1 MEKVKKLL
9 RNLIL
14 FIVLIVLTFYVILK
28 DQDILGIMKIIVDAK
43 KEFILIG
50 ILAMCIYVICEAVN
64 IGRTL
69 KALNEKS
76 NFFKNI
82 KYALIGFFFSAIT
95 PAASGGQPMQIYY
108 MHKEKISV
116 ANSTLALLINLTC
129 VQIVTLSIAF
139 ISLIFNYKYLNT
151 GLIWLFVI
159 GVTLNLSALA
169 LLLIS
174 IFTKRMTEGLINL
187 TVKILK
193 IFKVKDIEEKENKIR
208 NELTKY
214 QGNAEYIKKN
224 KLVIFKNLIITY
236 VQYILFYSVSYW
248 VYCAFG
254 LSGHNALEVITMQ
267 AILYATV
274 SGIPSPGAVGV
285 SEGGFMAIFS
295 SLFPET
301 MLESAMM
308 LNRGINFYLLV
319 AISAIVVIINVL
331 KDKKEEKE
339 NEQVEILQNEKVEK
353 N

>member
-14 FIVLIVLTFYVILK
+14 FIVLIVLTFYIILK
-28 DQDILGIMKIIVDAK
+28 DQDISGIMKTIVDAK
-43 KEFILIG
+43 KEFVLIG
-50 ILAMCIYVICEAVN
+50 VLAMCIYAICEAVN

-139 ISLIFNYKYLNT
+139 ISLVFNYKYLNT

-193 IFKVKDIEEKENKIR
+193 IFKVKNIEEKENKIR
-208 NELTKY
+208 KELTKY

-224 KLVIFKNLIITY
+224 KLVIFKNLITTY

-254 LSGHNALEVITMQ
+254 LSQHNALEVITMQ

-285 SEGGFMAIFS
+285 TEGGFMAIFS

-319 AISAIVVIINVL
+319 AISAIVVIINAL
-331 KDKKEEKE
+331 KDKKEEE
-339 NEQVEILQNEKVEK
+339 NEQVEILQDEKVEK

>member
-14 FIVLIVLTFYVILK
+14 FIVLIVLTFYIILK
-28 DQDILGIMKIIVDAK
+28 DQDISGIMKIIVDAK
-43 KEFILIG
+43 KEFMLIG
-50 ILAMCIYVICEAVN
+50 VLAMCIYVICEAVN

-76 NFFKNI
+76 NFLKNV

-116 ANSTLALLINLTC
+116 ANATLALLINLTC

-139 ISLIFNYKYLNT
+139 MSLIFNYKYLNT

-193 IFKVKDIEEKENKIR
+193 IFKIKNIEEKENKIR

-224 KLVIFKNLIITY
+224 KLVILKNLITTY

-254 LSGHNALEVITMQ
+254 LSQHNVLEVITMQ

-285 SEGGFMAIFS
+285 TEGGFIAIFS
-295 SLFPET
+295 NLFPKN

-339 NEQVEILQNEKVEK
+339 NEQVEIVQDEKVEK